1 MLCPPVPLI
10 IQRLLLLVSTYFLF
24 PVIRDTAAL
33 RFPFHAPYLAVLL
46 HILITNNI
54 GFSLPA
60 LLAFFK
66 SHSPFVVAY
75 SCLYWRMAQFHLAL
89 H

>member
-1 MLCPPVPLI
+1 LFLLI
-10 IQRLLLLVSTYFLF
+10 YFLF

-46 HILITNNI
+46 RILITNNI

-60 LLAFFK
+60 LWLSSKHILLLSLLVLAYTLLLQQGATFAAIRALTATI
-66 SHSPFVVAY
+66 VA
-75 SCLYWRMAQFHLAL
+75 LN
-89 H
+89 